1 MTRTDAPYH
10 FDNHETIMSKHLSI
24 IVFNYKSL
32 VKYSKLKRSKF
43 EKIEIY

>member
-10 FDNHETIMSKHLSI
+10 FDNQKPILSKHLSI

-32 VKYSKLKRSKF
+32 IKYSKLKRSKF
-43 EKIEIY
+43 EKMEL